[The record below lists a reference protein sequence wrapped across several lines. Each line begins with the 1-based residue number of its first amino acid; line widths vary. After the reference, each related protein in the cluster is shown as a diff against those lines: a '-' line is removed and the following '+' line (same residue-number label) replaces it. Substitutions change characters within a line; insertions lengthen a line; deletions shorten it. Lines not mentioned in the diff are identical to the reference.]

1 MVVGLLS
8 ACCSGDAES
17 ETFWSFLPA
26 NATITRC
33 EEGSEDQKAAEAA
46 WRGLD
51 SAIQRLSDDAQAD
64 ADAARRQLEA
74 TLKLRCFHLAVENG
88 ALRLPTHPTALKAW
102 WLDGGMDWLWSYID
116 FAGAGPINALRPQV
130 ALPPDARRVLFRE
143 TSTASGLAP
152 LLCSQSDPSC
162 GDETRGWLERAR
174 RALSTPGPMETRDTP
189 GKRLDGRACE
199 KEAKGKKAYTAWRAC
214 LSDVDERQ
222 ASMPLGRT
230 RAPRGG
236 WLVIEGRRG
245 HYTFCDGVAA
255 YHLGTGAAY
264 RAESCSG
271 LALLKGGHFDHEATD
286 AGRSETFR
294 FGSVPIDNLRETTW
308 MLLLK
313 DETEEVHVNARYFPL
328 PRAVAVRYARATP
341 VQPHSLQGAYF
352 MSTDQT
358 HLRWGWTNE
367 YGEVLA
373 EGSVIWPTSYGRAE
387 RHAAELLDVAEQ
399 GLDLGCPEAAMPAT
413 LPSPGANLNVVIA
426 LALSADDVPG
436 RLWKRLRE
444 YQPEAC
450 TTAD

>member
-8 ACCSGDAES
+8 ACCSAGAEG

-26 NATITRC
+26 NATIIRC
-33 EEGSEDQKAAEAA
+33 AEGSEDQKAAEAA

-51 SAIQRLSDDAQAD
+51 TAIQRLTDDAQAD
-64 ADAARRQLEA
+64 AAAARQQLEE

-88 ALRLPTHPTALKAW
+88 ALNLPTHPTALKAW
-102 WLDGGMDWLWSYID
+102 WQDGGDSWLWSYID
-116 FAGAGPINALRPQV
+116 FAEAGPINALRPQV

-162 GDETRGWLERAR
+162 GRETRGWLERAR
-174 RALSTPGPMETRDTP
+174 RALSAPGPMESSGAP
-189 GKRLDGRACE
+189 EKRLDGPDCE
-199 KEAKGKKAYTAWRAC
+199 KENGKSAYSGWRAC
-214 LSDVDERQ
+214 LNDVDERKT
-222 ASMPLGRT
+222 SMPLGRT
-230 RAPRGG
+230 RAPREG
-236 WLVIEGRRG
+236 WLVVEGRRG

-271 LALLKGGHFDHEATD
+271 LALLNGGHVDHEATD

-294 FGSVPIDNLRETTW
+294 FGSVPIDNLREATW

-313 DETEEVHVNARYFPL
+313 DETEEVHPSARYFDL
-328 PRAVAVRYARATP
+328 PRDVAVRFDRGGSVKRRPSSRAF
-341 VQPHSLQGAYF
+341 SW
-352 MSTDQT
+352 STGQT
-358 HLRWGWTNE
+358 RLRWGWANE

-373 EGSVIWPTSYGRAE
+373 EGSVTWPTSDDPAD
-387 RHAAELLDVAEQ
+387 RHAGELLDVAER
-399 GLDLGCPEAAMPAT
+399 GLDTGCPAAAVPAT
-413 LPSPGANLNVVIA
+413 LPSQGANLNVVIA
-426 LALSADDVPG
+426 LALAADELPG
-436 RLWKRLRE
+436 RLWKTLRE

-450 TTAD
+450 AAAD